1 VFWTNFIPGSSVK
14 VKHGE
19 SDDSA
24 ASNVE
29 QHGEFGDGDSLNV
42 ERLAL
47 FDYFS
52 VGNALVD
59 GPSID
64 ATVSYRL
71 RWASGGTSLTIDD
84 SQFKFHFAGRRTT
97 ANISWSAHELGFRF
111 QSSPAHTTLTNFA
124 LVGRERNGVFYS
136 ED

>member
-14 VKHGE
+14 IKHDESGE
-19 SDDSA
+19 GA
-24 ASNVE
+24 ASKGD
-29 QHGEFGDGDSLNV
+29 QHGEFGEGDSLDV
-42 ERLAL
+42 EKLAL

-52 VGNALVD
+52 VGNALND
-59 GPSID
+59 GPSVD
-64 ATVSYRL
+64 ATVAYHM

-84 SQFKFHFAGRRTT
+84 GKQFHFAGRRTT
-97 ANISWSAHELGFRF
+97 STISWSAHEAGFRF

-124 LVGRERNGVFYS
+124 LIGRERNGVFYS

>member
-14 VKHGE
+14 VKDGQSE
-19 SDDSA
+19 DGTT
-24 ASNVE
+24 SNVD
-29 QHGEFGDGDSLNV
+29 QHGEFGDGESLDV
-42 ERLAL
+42 HQLAL

-52 VGNALVD
+52 VGNALID

-64 ATVSYRL
+64 AKVSYDV

-84 SQFKFHFAGRRTT
+84 GKKFHFAGRRTSAT
-97 ANISWSAHELGFRF
+97 ISWSAHESGFRF
-111 QSSPAHTTLTNFA
+111 ESSPAHTTLTNFA

>member
-14 VKHGE
+14 VRHGE
-19 SDDSA
+19 SDDRA
-24 ASNVE
+24 ASN
-29 QHGEFGDGDSLNV
+29 GEEHGDGDTLDV

-52 VGNALVD
+52 VGNALND

-64 ATVSYRL
+64 ATVAYHM
-71 RWASGGTSLTIDD
+71 RWAPGGTSLTIDD
-84 SQFKFHFAGRRTT
+84 SKFKFHFAGRRTSAT
-97 ANISWSAHELGFRF
+97 ISWSAHESGFRF
-111 QSSPAHTTLTNFA
+111 QSSPAHTTVTNFA